1 MNRHFIGMMSGTSLD
16 AVDGVLVAFDSAG
29 LAPQLIKRYSVNIPN
44 PLKALLTFLAHSET
58 LTFRQLAEAEDGLTR
73 LYADCALQLLESL
86 PAEQQPVA
94 MGCHGQTL
102 EHQPNLSPSYTL
114 QLLNPSLLAELTGQN
129 IVADFRR
136 RDLAA
141 GGQAAPLAPAFHNSV
156 FRSADK
162 DRIIINLGGIANLTF
177 LPKNSQQ
184 AVIGF
189 DTGPANLLLDAWYQQ
204 HWQAPFDTDGL
215 KAATGKVITQLL
227 SLALTDEY
235 FAKPAPKSTGRE
247 KFNPEW
253 LAGLLA
259 ECLEKENLKKECL
272 EKKSLE
278 KAWSP
283 VDVLRTLVELTAVS
297 LIEEI
302 KLLDPQAQA
311 ELYICGGGWQNS
323 FLIERITAL
332 ATPRQLNSTEIL
344 GIPPQDVEAAAFAWL
359 AWRHCNHKSGNL
371 PSVTGATGERVLG
384 GFYPA

>member
-1 MNRHFIGMMSGTSLD
+1 MSSHFIGMMSGTSLD
-16 AVDGVLVAFDSAG
+16 AVDAVLVAFNSAG
-29 LAPQLIKRYSVNIPN
+29 LHPKLIKRTSVHLPHS
-44 PLKALLTFLAHSET
+44 LKTLLTFLAHSET

-86 PAEQQPVA
+86 TAKQQPVA

-141 GGQAAPLAPAFHNSV
+141 GGQAAPLVPAFHNSV
-156 FRSADK
+156 FRSANK

-177 LPKNSQQ
+177 LPKNLQQ
-184 AVIGF
+184 TVIGF

-204 HWQAPFDTDGL
+204 HWQAPFDTNGL
-215 KAATGKVITQLL
+215 TAATGQIIPQLL
-227 SLALTDEY
+227 NKALTDEY

-259 ECLEKENLKKECL
+259 SYTEE
-272 EKKSLE
+272 
-278 KAWSP
+278 AFQP
-283 VDVLRTLVELTAVS
+283 VDILRTLAELTAVS
-297 LIEEI
+297 LIEQI
-302 KLLDPQAQA
+302 QRLDPRAQA
-311 ELYICGGGWQNS
+311 ELYICGGGWQNT
-323 FLIERITAL
+323 FLIERIAAL
-332 ATPRQLNSTEIL
+332 AAPRQLASTEKL

-359 AWRHCNHKSGNL
+359 AWRHCHHKSGNL
-371 PSVTGATGERVLG
+371 PSATGAAGERVLG